1 MGIYFIRTVVLLCLF
16 IIILILIDYIIKQYK
31 KENVFITERDVEFV
45 KGLITNDMLNFYIV
59 SLISSDNENSEKQW
73 IENKNRLIKL
83 KKSIKKIKFDD
94 KKHVLQQI
102 QEGIKII
109 NKELEKYN

>member
-16 IIILILIDYIIKQYK
+16 IIILILIDYVIKQYK